1 VLYHKKK
8 KFKIDANQIE
18 QIKAVLNVC
27 LTTENVKIKLKSRA
41 GLSISKTQQLNKI
54 FKVTE

>member
-1 VLYHKKK
+1 MCCIIRKKI
-8 KFKIDANQIE
+8 KIHPNQIE
-18 QIKAVLNVC
+18 QVKAVLNVC
-27 LTTENVKIKLKSRA
+27 LTTENVKIKLRSRS